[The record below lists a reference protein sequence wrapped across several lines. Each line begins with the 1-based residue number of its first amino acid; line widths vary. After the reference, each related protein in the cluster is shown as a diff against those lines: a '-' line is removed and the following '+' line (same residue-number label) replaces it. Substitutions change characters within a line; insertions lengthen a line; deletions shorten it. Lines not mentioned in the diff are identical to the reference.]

1 VYKYQ
6 PLLLTGLNITGLN
19 ITGLNITGLNITGF
33 NIMVINITGLN
44 IMVINITLIV
54 SKGPLSNKRYSFY
67 KKNWQVF
74 NIRRMAK
81 LTFHP

>member
-1 VYKYQ
+1 
-6 PLLLTGLNITGLN
+6 
-19 ITGLNITGLNITGF
+19 
-33 NIMVINITGLN
+33 MVINITGLN
-44 IMVINITLIV
+44 IMVINITGFNITLIV